1 MKLCVVTGTIV
12 STPKN
17 QNLKGEKLLLVRV
30 KRPGGALTDETYVAL
45 DRVDAGIGDT
55 VIVNDEGSSARLI
68 LDNEGA
74 PVRMIIVGVIDA
86 INLRQRTD
94 K

>member
-1 MKLCVVTGTIV
+1 MKLCSVTGTIV

-17 QNLKGEKLLLVRV
+17 KNLEGEKLLIVRV
-30 KRPGGALTDETYVAL
+30 MQPDGRLTNETYVAI

-55 VIVNDEGSSARLI
+55 VIMNDEGASARLI

-74 PVRMIIVGVIDA
+74 PVRMVIVGVVDA
-86 INLRQRTD
+86 IDLPTP
-94 K
+94 KH

>member
-1 MKLCVVTGTIV
+1 MKLCSVTGTIV

-17 QNLKGEKLLLVRV
+17 KNLQGEKLLIVRV
-30 KRPGGALTDETYVAL
+30 MQPDGRLTNEAYVAI

-55 VIVNDEGSSARLI
+55 VIMNDEGASARLI
-68 LDNEGA
+68 LDNEAA
-74 PVRMIIVGVIDA
+74 PVRMVIVGVVDA
-86 INLRQRTD
+86 IDLP

>member
-1 MKLCVVTGTIV
+1 MKLCRVTGTIV

-17 QNLKGEKLLLVRV
+17 SNLTGEKILLVRV
-30 KRPGGALTDETYVAL
+30 IEPTGKTTNETYVAI

-55 VIVNDEGSSARLI
+55 VLVNDEGSSARLV
-68 LDNEGA
+68 LDNKNV
-74 PVRMIIVGVIDA
+74 PVRMVIVGVVDS
-86 INLRQRTD
+86 LDLPQL